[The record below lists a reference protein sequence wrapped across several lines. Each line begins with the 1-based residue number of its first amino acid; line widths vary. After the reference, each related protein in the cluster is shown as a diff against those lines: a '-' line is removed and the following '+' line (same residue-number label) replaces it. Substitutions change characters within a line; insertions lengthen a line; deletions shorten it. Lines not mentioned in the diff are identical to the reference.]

1 MKIDDLIEKCTE
13 APEIKEEVCS
23 FGRKLVLNR
32 GEDSGFIH
40 FLPLFPGITLAY
52 IKINALTWP
61 APALYPQA
69 QTKNTVQ
76 PASTAQSPQTSQPLQ
91 QLQNQRSLDSST
103 AAHNSVNI
111 PAIAQ
116 LKGPLLINYCISGR
130 CELLLNT
137 DNYVYIQSGELSL
150 TESYAANQ
158 YLYPGRFYEGME
170 FFIDLD
176 SVSAEAPWIEKE
188 FGLCPAIL
196 TERYCPSCSTYIT
209 AAARETDLIFQKLWN
224 IYDPEE
230 PAALQ
235 QMKVYSLS
243 LLTSLQ
249 STETIIPAQQH
260 TFYTKSQVEIAKK
273 AEQILTADLGQHH
286 PAHELAGF
294 FSISETS
301 LKNYFRGV
309 YGENISSYM
318 QKKRMDKA
326 GELLL
331 TTTLPVSDIALQ
343 TGYSSQSKFAAV
355 FRKYYQVAPL
365 EYRRMQN
372 L

>member
-1 MKIDDLIEKCTE
+1 MKETAAQQITAVLPFNHIFKVDSIMKIDDLIEKCTE
-13 APEIKEEVCS
+13 APEIKEERCS
-23 FGRKLVLNR
+23 FGRRLVLDR
-32 GEDSGFIH
+32 GEDFGFLH

-61 APALYPQA
+61 APTLYPEGSAGEFSQPGQTVQA
-69 QTKNTVQ
+69 QPSSA
-76 PASTAQSPQTSQPLQ
+76 PA
-91 QLQNQRSLDSST
+91 R
-103 AAHNSVNI
+103 
-111 PAIAQ
+111 

-176 SVSAEAPWIEKE
+176 SVSLEAPWMKTE
-188 FGLCPAIL
+188 FGLSLTAL
-196 TERYCPSCSTYIT
+196 TERYCPACSTYIAG
-209 AAARETDLIFQKLWN
+209 AASEPDWIFQKLWTL
-224 IYDPEE
+224 YQPEDPGSV
-230 PAALQ
+230 Q
-235 QMKVYSLS
+235 QMRVYSLS
-243 LLTSLQ
+243 LLSALQ
-249 STETIIPAQQH
+249 SARAIVPAQQH

-273 AEQILTADLGQHH
+273 TEQILTGDLSQHH
-286 PAHELAGF
+286 PARELADS

-318 QKKRMDKA
+318 QKKRMEKA

-331 TTTLPVSDIALQ
+331 KTSLPVSDIALQ

-355 FRKYYQVAPL
+355 FRKFYQAAPL
-365 EYRRMQN
+365 EYRRRQH

>member
-1 MKIDDLIEKCTE
+1 MKISDLIEKCTE
-13 APEIKEEVCS
+13 APEIKEESCP
-23 FGRKLVLNR
+23 FGQKLVLNR
-32 GEDSGFIH
+32 GEEFGFIH

-61 APALYPQA
+61 APTLYPQA
-69 QTKNTVQ
+69 Q
-76 PASTAQSPQTSQPLQ
+76 P
-91 QLQNQRSLDSST
+91 
-103 AAHNSVNI
+103 
-111 PAIAQ
+111 
-116 LKGPLLINYCISGR
+116 KGPLLINYCISGR

-150 TESYAANQ
+150 TESYASNQ

-170 FFIDLD
+170 FFIDLE
-176 SVSAEAPWIEKE
+176 SVSREASGLEKE
-188 FGLCPAIL
+188 FGLSLSVL
-196 TERYCPSCSTYIT
+196 TERYCPSCSTYIA
-209 AAARETDLIFQKLWN
+209 AAAREPDLIFQKLWQL
-224 IYDPEE
+224 YRPEDSACL
-230 PAALQ
+230 P

-243 LLTSLQ
+243 LLASLQ
-249 STETIIPAQQH
+249 SAETIIPAQQH

-273 AEQILTADLGQHH
+273 TEQILTTDLAKHH
-286 PAHELAGF
+286 PARELADS

-318 QKKRMDKA
+318 LKKRMEKA

-331 TTTLPVSDIALQ
+331 CTALPVSDIALQ

-355 FRKYYQVAPL
+355 FRKYYQAAPL
-365 EYRRMQN
+365 EYRRRSN